1 MEVNM
6 KTIKPGYIIETDI
19 NKKELLK
26 QIEKIGRTCYKSEN
40 KITEESAEKFVSSL
54 IKNGHEAVIEHYSIT
69 VRFICDRGIT
79 HEIVRHRMASYAQES
94 TRYCNYSNDKFGNEI
109 NVIDIAGGIQLD
121 TKMNNLSPEIIDA
134 IINEW
139 LNAMKDAEEH
149 YMKMLELGSTAQI
162 ARSVLPTSVKTEIVV
177 TMNLREWRHFFNLRA
192 HISAHPQMREL
203 AVPLLDEFKTLIPRI
218 FDDIQF

>member
-6 KTIKPGYIIETDI
+6 KTIKPGYIIETDT

-177 TMNLREWRHFFNLRA
+177 TINLREWRHFFNLRA

-203 AVPLLDEFKTLIPRI
+203 AVPLLDEFKTFIPRI